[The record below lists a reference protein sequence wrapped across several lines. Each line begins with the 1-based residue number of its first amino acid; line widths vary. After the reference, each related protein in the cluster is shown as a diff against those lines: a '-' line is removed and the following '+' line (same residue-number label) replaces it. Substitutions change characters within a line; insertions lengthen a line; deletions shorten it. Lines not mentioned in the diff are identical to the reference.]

1 MTAKHNK
8 SMKKI
13 CYVATVPAAVNSFM
27 RGHIDAA
34 AEKWTVKISSHP
46 KGSELLDGLA
56 APFLPLPFERK
67 IALRRDLCALWQL
80 VTLFRRERFDLVHS
94 IMPKTGL
101 LSMFAAWACGVPHRV
116 HTFTG
121 QVWATR
127 RGWKRTALKLFDR
140 LIVLFATDI
149 LVDSPSQRDFLI
161 AEGILSEHKGSV
173 IGRGSICGVDGQ
185 KFRPDASARQSIRKQ
200 LAIGDDRTVILFLGR
215 LNRDK
220 GIFDLASAFALL
232 AAHRPDV
239 VLVLVGAEED
249 APFERVREICRASVD
264 QLRKV
269 DFTHEPESY
278 MAMAD
283 IFCLPSYRE
292 GFGQVIIEA
301 AAAGIPTVA
310 SRIYGI
316 TDAVEDGETG
326 LLIPAGDVPALTAAL
341 SLLVNDEA
349 CRRQMGNA
357 ARIRALALFS
367 SRQITADL
375 MKFYDKVFAQA

>member
-1 MTAKHNK
+1 
-8 SMKKI
+8 MKKI
-13 CYVATVPAAVNSFM
+13 CYVATLPAVVNSFL
-27 RGHIDAA
+27 RTHIEAA
-34 AEKWTVKISSHP
+34 AEKWAVKISSHP
-46 KGSELLDGLA
+46 NGSELLRDLD
-56 APFLPLPFERK
+56 APFMPLPFERK
-67 IALRRDLCALWQL
+67 ISIWRDLSALLQL
-80 VTLFRRERFDLVHS
+80 IRLFRRERFDLVHS

-101 LSMFAAWACGVPHRV
+101 LSMFAAWISGVPYRI

-127 RGWKRTALKLFDR
+127 RGWKRTALKQFDR
-140 LIVLFATDI
+140 LIVLFATHI
-149 LVDSPSQRDFLI
+149 LVDSPSQRDFLV
-161 AEGILSEHKGSV
+161 AEKILSDNKGSV
-173 IGRGSICGVDGQ
+173 IGKGSICGVDGQ
-185 KFRPDASARQSIRKQ
+185 KFRPDVSARRSIRKE
-200 LAIGDDRTVILFLGR
+200 LEIGEEQTVILFLGR

-220 GIFDLASAFALL
+220 GIFDLASAFGSISARRSDL
-232 AAHRPDV
+232 

-249 APFERVREICRASVD
+249 APFERVQEICRASIH

-269 DFTHEPESY
+269 DFTPQPERY

-316 TDAVEDGETG
+316 TDAIADGETG
-326 LLIPAGDVPALTAAL
+326 LLFSAGDVPALTKAL
-341 SLLVNDEA
+341 SILIDNKEY
-349 CRRQMGNA
+349 RRQMGEM
-357 ARIRALALFS
+357 ARTRALALFS

-375 MKFYDKVFAQA
+375 MKFYDKVFAKA